1 MQLVSIQRGTPRTE
15 GSFGTS
21 DAMERR
27 FTSAIWKEPLAGGA
41 QVTSEGLAGDA
52 VANRRYHG
60 GPDQALLA
68 YAAAHYAR
76 WQAEWGRGALVPGA
90 FGENLTVDG
99 ADENDVCLGDR
110 WAIGN
115 VELQVT
121 AAREPCATLARRHQV
136 ADLIKI
142 VRHNGRG
149 GWYLRVI
156 REGEI
161 APGLAVTL
169 IERMH
174 PEWTVRRALRVIVN
188 GSRKE
193 RRALLDCPAIASRWR
208 QRLERRDLDPIG

>member
-15 GSFGTS
+15 GTLTAC

-27 FTSAIWKEPLAGGA
+27 FTSAIWKEPLAGVA
-41 QVTSEGLAGDA
+41 QVTSDGLVGDA

-60 GPDQALLA
+60 GADQALLA
-68 YAAAHYAR
+68 YAAGHYPR
-76 WQAEWGRGALVPGA
+76 WQAEWGGAALVPGA

-110 WAIGN
+110 WAIGK

-121 AAREPCATLARRHQV
+121 AAREPCATLARRHRV
-136 ADLIKI
+136 ADLVKV

-161 APGLAVTL
+161 APGLGVTL
-169 IERMH
+169 IERTH
-174 PEWTVRRALRVIVN
+174 PEWTVRRALRVMVS
-188 GSRKE
+188 GARKE
-193 RRALLDCPAIASRWR
+193 RRALLECPAIASRWR
-208 QRLERRDLDPIG
+208 ERLERSDLDAIG